1 LINNHPE
8 SKTIFRLKSP
18 YLGAALRGG
27 SNLFELGAILDVAAG
42 VIIGGAVIGTFAL
55 GVAAV
60 GVDGAGGVAGGL
72 MLTALAAAG
81 AVIWFAAQAY

>member
-1 LINNHPE
+1 M
-8 SKTIFRLKSP
+8 
-18 YLGAALRGG
+18 
-27 SNLFELGAILDVAAG
+27 FELGAILDVAAG